1 MKVLQIINSMAT
13 GGAEKLLLETI
24 PLYRKRGIEM
34 DLLLL
39 DEKDS
44 PFLQALR
51 TQTDCKIIGFGTGSC
66 YNPLLIFK
74 MIPHFKNYDIVHVH
88 LFPALYWVGMAKTL
102 SFGKTKF
109 IYTEHST
116 GNKRRTNPV
125 LGLIDRMIYKGY
137 DQVICISEEVKTS
150 LMAHLKSGG
159 KRFSVIGNGVN
170 LDKINQAKP
179 YTAQEF
185 PLADGKNTLLIQVS
199 SFIPPKDQAT
209 PIRALALLPETV
221 HLILVGQGHLLEE
234 CRELALK
241 IGVAPR
247 VHFLNIRMDVP
258 QLLKTS
264 DIVLLS
270 SKFEGVSLSSIE
282 GLASGRPFVAA
293 DAPGLSE
300 IVSGAGE
307 LFALENEQEL
317 AAVIDALITDQA
329 HYQAVVQRCVDR
341 AKDYGIDLMIDQ
353 HIRFYKTLI

>member
-1 MKVLQIINSMAT
+1 MRVLQIINSMAT

-24 PLYRKRGIEM
+24 PLYRKRGIDM

-39 DEKDS
+39 DGKNS
-44 PFLQALR
+44 PFLEALR
-51 TQTDCKIIGFGTGSC
+51 AQTDCRIISFGGSC

-74 MIPHFKNYDIVHVH
+74 MIPHFKNYDLVHVH
-88 LFPALYWVGMAKTL
+88 LFPALYWAGFAKML
-102 SFGKTKF
+102 SLGKTKF

-116 GNKRRTNPV
+116 GNKRRANAF
-125 LGLIDRMIYKGY
+125 LGLIDRMIYKCY

-159 KRFSVIGNGVN
+159 RRFSVIGNGVN
-170 LDKINQAKP
+170 LEKINNARP
-179 YTAQEF
+179 YSAQEF
-185 PLADGKNTLLIQVS
+185 PLADGNNTLLIQVS

-209 PIRALALLPETV
+209 PIRALALLPQTV
-221 HLILVGQGHLLEE
+221 QLLLVGQGHLLEE
-234 CRELALK
+234 CRDLARK
-241 IGVAPR
+241 TGVADR

-282 GLASGRPFVAA
+282 GLASGRPFVAS

-300 IVSGAGE
+300 IVSGAGI

-317 AAVIDALITDQA
+317 ADAIRTLMTDKA
-329 HYQAVVQRCVDR
+329 HYNAVVQSCVSR
-341 AKDYGIDLMIDQ
+341 AQDYGIDLMIDA